1 MKKTAILGMY
11 LAFSMI
17 LSYIETLIPLPIP
30 IPGVKLGLT
39 NLAIILLLYLYGFK
53 EAFIINLMR
62 IILTGF
68 LFTNLSMILYSLAGG
83 ILSLLCMAYAKRSQH
98 FSLQCVSL
106 IGGITHNIGQMCVAY
121 ITVRTYGILYYVPFL
136 LLAGSVTG
144 WVIGMLEAMIEPRLR
159 RFMRNYQS

>member
-83 ILSLLCMAYAKRSQH
+83 TLSLLCMAYAKRSQH

-106 IGGITHNIGQMCVAY
+106 IGGITHNIVQMCVAY

-144 WVIGMLEAMIEPRLR
+144 WVIGMLETIIEPRLC

>member
-83 ILSLLCMAYAKRSQH
+83 ILSLLCMTYAKRSQH

-121 ITVRTYGILYYVPFL
+121 LTVRTYGILYYVPFL

-144 WVIGMLEAMIEPRLR
+144 WVIGMLETIIEPRLH
-159 RFMRNYQS
+159 RFMRNYQT

>member
-83 ILSLLCMAYAKRSQH
+83 ILSLLCMVYAKRSQH

-144 WVIGMLEAMIEPRLR
+144 WVIGMLETMIEPRLR

>member
-39 NLAIILLLYLYGFK
+39 NLAIILLLYLHGFK

-83 ILSLLCMAYAKRSQH
+83 ILSLLCMVYAKRSEH

-144 WVIGMLEAMIEPRLR
+144 WVIGMLETMIEPRLR

>member
-39 NLAIILLLYLYGFK
+39 NLAIILLLYLHGFK

-83 ILSLLCMAYAKRSQH
+83 ILSLLCMVYAKRSQH

-144 WVIGMLEAMIEPRLR
+144 WVIGMLETMIEPRLR

>member
-17 LSYIETLIPLPIP
+17 LSYIEILIPLPIP

-83 ILSLLCMAYAKRSQH
+83 ILSLLCMA
-98 FSLQCVSL
+98 
-106 IGGITHNIGQMCVAY
+106 
-121 ITVRTYGILYYVPFL
+121 
-136 LLAGSVTG
+136 
-144 WVIGMLEAMIEPRLR
+144 
-159 RFMRNYQS
+159 

>member
-1 MKKTAILGMY
+1 
-11 LAFSMI
+11 
-17 LSYIETLIPLPIP
+17 
-30 IPGVKLGLT
+30 
-39 NLAIILLLYLYGFK
+39 
-53 EAFIINLMR
+53 MR

-144 WVIGMLEAMIEPRLR
+144 WVIGMLETIIEPRLC

>member
-83 ILSLLCMAYAKRSQH
+83 ILSLLCMVYAKRSQH

-144 WVIGMLEAMIEPRLR
+144 WVIGMLETMIEPRLR
-159 RFMRNYQS
+159 RLMRNYQS

>member
-68 LFTNLSMILYSLAGG
+68 LFTNLSIILYSLAGG
-83 ILSLLCMAYAKRSQH
+83 ILSLLCMVYAKRSQH

-144 WVIGMLEAMIEPRLR
+144 WVIGMLETMIEPRLR